1 MTITAQDKSVLDN
14 NFTRT
19 TTVWG
24 NITMMAGLAISVYL
38 PIHLVMFSDVDISMG
53 QVIGAYLAVAAA
65 FGVFWIVEPLT
76 YFPILGPA
84 GMYQAFM
91 IGNIAN
97 KLLPAAIVAQ
107 SAVGAKA
114 GTRKSQFTA
123 TAAICGA
130 ALVHVTFLLL
140 FVGIFGSWVVSVVP
154 ENVTE
159 IAQSYILPSI
169 MGGVVIQLISS
180 SKNVRVTTVAL
191 IVSALVVFVLTP
203 LLPGLFGDFQLAVA
217 VILSVIVAWCTRN
230 RPDHTATPADDG
242 ELVGIN

>member
-38 PIHLVMFSDVDISMG
+38 PIHLVVFSDVDISMG

-154 ENVTE
+154 DNVTE

-169 MGGVVIQLISS
+169 MGGVVIQIISS

-203 LLPGLFGDFQLAVA
+203 LLLGLFGDFQLAVA
-217 VILSVIVAWCTRN
+217 VILSVIVAWYTRN
-230 RPDHTATPADDG
+230 RSDHTATPADDG

>member
-1 MTITAQDKSVLDN
+1 MSIATRDKYVLDR

-24 NITMMAGLAISVYL
+24 NITMIAGLVVSMYIPV
-38 PIHLVMFSDVDISMG
+38 HLVIFTDFDVSLG

-140 FVGIFGSWVVSVVP
+140 FVGIFGSWVVSIVP
-154 ENVTE
+154 ENVTT

-169 MGGVVIQLISS
+169 MGGVVVQLIASS
-180 SKNVRVTTVAL
+180 NNLRVTVVAL
-191 IVSALVVFVLTP
+191 VVSALVVFVLIP
-203 LLPGLFGDFQLAVA
+203 LLPGFFSDFELAVA

-230 RPDHTATPADDG
+230 RSTPTAPPAGGDDH
-242 ELVGIN
+242 VGIN